1 MHFLNRK
8 NALFLLSVPNMCN
21 LNITFYLL
29 HSKSIEKEVIKRE
42 KGEKKKMVKASGK
55 IWMAIAAIL
64 LISLIGTASA
74 VSSIGKNPNALELQQ
89 GESGTFTITVEAESS
104 TNNGFFGVDI
114 YPRKSE
120 FDVVIRDSTGTLASG
135 DGDNTVST
143 SEVSYTEGQTT
154 TLYVDITNNNA
165 PLGNYTVKFTANDGK
180 EDWTEGTL
188 RARLQSSE
196 IPEFATIAVPVAA
209 LLLLI
214 FVFNQRKRR
223 Q

>member
-1 MHFLNRK
+1 
-8 NALFLLSVPNMCN
+8 
-21 LNITFYLL
+21 
-29 HSKSIEKEVIKRE
+29 
-42 KGEKKKMVKASGK
+42 MVKASGK

-74 VSSIGKNPNALELQQ
+74 VSSIGRNPRTLKLLQ
-89 GESGTFTITVEAESS
+89 GESGTFNITVEGDYNTSRGLFEVNISQPTS
-104 TNNGFFGVDI
+104 GFYI
-114 YPRKSE
+114 
-120 FDVVIRDSTGTLASG
+120 VIKNSTGAVLASG
-135 DGDNTVST
+135 YGNKTVST

-165 PLGNYTVKFTANDGK
+165 PQGEYTVKFTANDGDK
-180 EDWTEGTL
+180 ECTEGTIKACL
-188 RARLQSSE
+188 SSE

>member
-1 MHFLNRK
+1 
-8 NALFLLSVPNMCN
+8 
-21 LNITFYLL
+21 
-29 HSKSIEKEVIKRE
+29 
-42 KGEKKKMVKASGK
+42 MVKAAGK

-74 VSSIGKNPNALELQQ
+74 VSSIGKNPDALELQQ
-89 GESGTFTITVEAESS
+89 GESGTFTITVKAESS

-114 YPRKSE
+114 YPRTSE
-120 FDVVIRDSTGTLASG
+120 FYVVIRDSTGTLASG
-135 DGDNTVST
+135 DGDDTVST

-165 PLGNYTVKFTANDGK
+165 PLGNYTVKFTANDNI
-180 EDWTEGTL
+180 ETDCTEGTIKACL
-188 RARLQSSE
+188 SSE

>member
-1 MHFLNRK
+1 
-8 NALFLLSVPNMCN
+8 
-21 LNITFYLL
+21 
-29 HSKSIEKEVIKRE
+29 
-42 KGEKKKMVKASGK
+42 MVKASGK
-55 IWMAIAAIL
+55 IWMAIAAIV

-74 VSSIGKNPNALELQQ
+74 VSSIGKNPNALELKQ
-89 GESGTFTITVEAESS
+89 GESGTFTINVTAESN

-114 YPRKSE
+114 YPRTSE
-120 FDVVIRDSTGTLASG
+120 FYVVIRDSTGAELASG

-143 SEVSYTEGQTT
+143 SDVSYTSGQTT
-154 TLYVDITNNNA
+154 TLYVDITNNNT
-165 PLGNYTVKFTANDGK
+165 PPGNYTVKFTANDGE

-188 RARLQSSE
+188 KARLQSSE

>member
-1 MHFLNRK
+1 
-8 NALFLLSVPNMCN
+8 
-21 LNITFYLL
+21 
-29 HSKSIEKEVIKRE
+29 
-42 KGEKKKMVKASGK
+42 MVKAAGK

-74 VSSIGKNPNALELQQ
+74 IHSIGRDPHTLELLQ
-89 GESGTFTITVEAESS
+89 GESGTFTITVEGDYNTSS
-104 TNNGFFGVDI
+104 GLFEVDI
-114 YPRKSE
+114 SQPTSGFY
-120 FDVVIRDSTGTLASG
+120 VVIKNSTGAVLASG
-135 DGDNTVST
+135 YGNKTVST
-143 SEVSYTEGQTT
+143 SEVSYTKRQTT

-165 PLGNYTVKFTANDGK
+165 PQGNYTVTFTADDYTGT
-180 EDWTEGTL
+180 DCTEGTIKACL
-188 RARLQSSE
+188 SSE

>member
-1 MHFLNRK
+1 
-8 NALFLLSVPNMCN
+8 
-21 LNITFYLL
+21 
-29 HSKSIEKEVIKRE
+29 
-42 KGEKKKMVKASGK
+42 MVKSSGK

-64 LISLIGTASA
+64 LILLIGTAPA
-74 VSSIGKNPNALELQQ
+74 VSSIGRNPRTLELLQ

-188 RARLQSSE
+188 KARLQSSE

>member
-1 MHFLNRK
+1 
-8 NALFLLSVPNMCN
+8 
-21 LNITFYLL
+21 
-29 HSKSIEKEVIKRE
+29 
-42 KGEKKKMVKASGK
+42 MVKASGK

-74 VSSIGKNPNALELQQ
+74 VSSIGKNPNALELKQ

-114 YPRKSE
+114 YPRTSE
-120 FDVVIRDSTGTLASG
+120 FDVVIRDSTGTELASG
-135 DGDNTVST
+135 DGDDTVST
-143 SEVSYTEGQTT
+143 SDVSYTEGQTT

-165 PLGNYTVKFTANDGK
+165 PPGNYTVKFTANDGK

-188 RARLQSSE
+188 KARLQSSE

>member
-1 MHFLNRK
+1 
-8 NALFLLSVPNMCN
+8 
-21 LNITFYLL
+21 
-29 HSKSIEKEVIKRE
+29 
-42 KGEKKKMVKASGK
+42 MVKAAGK

-74 VSSIGKNPNALELQQ
+74 VSSIGKNPNALELKQ

-165 PLGNYTVKFTANDGK
+165 PPGNYTVKFTANDGK

-188 RARLQSSE
+188 KARLQSSE

>member
-1 MHFLNRK
+1 
-8 NALFLLSVPNMCN
+8 
-21 LNITFYLL
+21 
-29 HSKSIEKEVIKRE
+29 
-42 KGEKKKMVKASGK
+42 MVKSSGK

-74 VSSIGKNPNALELQQ
+74 IRSIEKNPDALELRQ
-89 GESGTFTITVEAESS
+89 GDSGTFTINVTAQSS
-104 TNNGFFGVDI
+104 TNNGRFEVDI
-114 YPRKSE
+114 EEQEQGQGLNPAGFY
-120 FDVVIRDSTGTLASG
+120 VVIKNSTGAVLASG
-135 DGDNTVST
+135 YGNNTVST

-165 PLGNYTVKFTANDGK
+165 PQGDYIVTFTANDGGK
-180 EDWTEGTL
+180 KCTKGIL
-188 RARLQSSE
+188 YACLSSE

-223 Q
+223 R

>member
-1 MHFLNRK
+1 
-8 NALFLLSVPNMCN
+8 
-21 LNITFYLL
+21 
-29 HSKSIEKEVIKRE
+29 
-42 KGEKKKMVKASGK
+42 MVKASGK

-74 VSSIGKNPNALELQQ
+74 VYSIGKNPNALELKQ
-89 GESGTFTITVEAESS
+89 GESGTFTINVTAESS
-104 TNNGFFGVDI
+104 TDDGLFEVNISQPTSGF
-114 YPRKSE
+114 Y
-120 FDVVIRDSTGTLASG
+120 VVIKDSTGAVLASG
-135 DGDNTVST
+135 YGNKTVST
-143 SEVSYTEGQTT
+143 SKVSYISNQTT

-165 PLGNYTVKFTANDGK
+165 PQGEYTVKFTANDGK
-180 EDWTEGTL
+180 TDCTEGTIKACL
-188 RARLQSSE
+188 SSE

>member
-1 MHFLNRK
+1 
-8 NALFLLSVPNMCN
+8 
-21 LNITFYLL
+21 
-29 HSKSIEKEVIKRE
+29 
-42 KGEKKKMVKASGK
+42 MVKTAWK

-74 VSSIGKNPNALELQQ
+74 VSSIGKNPDALELQQ
-89 GESGTFTITVEAESS
+89 GESGTFTITVKAESS

-114 YPRKSE
+114 YPRTSE
-120 FDVVIRDSTGTLASG
+120 FYVVIRDSTGTLASG
-135 DGDNTVST
+135 DGDDTVST

-165 PLGNYTVKFTANDGK
+165 PLGNYTVIFTANDNVDT
-180 EDWTEGTL
+180 EWTEGTL
-188 RARLQSSE
+188 KARLQSSE

>member
-1 MHFLNRK
+1 
-8 NALFLLSVPNMCN
+8 
-21 LNITFYLL
+21 
-29 HSKSIEKEVIKRE
+29 
-42 KGEKKKMVKASGK
+42 MVKASWK
-55 IWMAIAAIL
+55 IGMAIAASL
-64 LISLIGTASA
+64 LISLIGTAPA
-74 VSSIGKNPNALELQQ
+74 VSSTGRNPRTLELQQ
-89 GESGTFTITVEAESS
+89 GESGTFTINVTAQSS
-104 TNNGFFGVDI
+104 TDIGYFGVDI
-114 YPRKSE
+114 KEQEQGGNPAGFY
-120 FDVVIRDSTGTLASG
+120 VVIKNSTGAVLASG

-165 PLGNYTVKFTANDGK
+165 PQGNYTVKFTANDGK
-180 EDWTEGTL
+180 TDCTEGTIKACL
-188 RARLQSSE
+188 SSE

>member
-1 MHFLNRK
+1 MHF
-8 NALFLLSVPNMCN
+8 FLLSVPNMCN

-64 LISLIGTASA
+64 LVSLIGTASA

>member
-1 MHFLNRK
+1 
-8 NALFLLSVPNMCN
+8 
-21 LNITFYLL
+21 
-29 HSKSIEKEVIKRE
+29 
-42 KGEKKKMVKASGK
+42 MVKAAGK

-74 VSSIGKNPNALELQQ
+74 VSSIGKNPDALELPQ
-89 GESGTFTITVEAESS
+89 GESGTFNITVTAEYS
-104 TNNGFFGVDI
+104 TDKGFFEVDI
-114 YPRKSE
+114 SPTTSGFY
-120 FDVVIRDSTGTLASG
+120 VVIKNSTGTELASG
-135 DGDNTVST
+135 YDTVST
-143 SEVSYTEGQTT
+143 SEVSYTKGQTT

-165 PLGNYTVKFTANDGK
+165 PQGNYTVKFTANDNI
-180 EDWTEGTL
+180 ETDCTEGTIKACL
-188 RARLQSSE
+188 SS

>member
-1 MHFLNRK
+1 
-8 NALFLLSVPNMCN
+8 
-21 LNITFYLL
+21 
-29 HSKSIEKEVIKRE
+29 
-42 KGEKKKMVKASGK
+42 MVKAAGK

-74 VSSIGKNPNALELQQ
+74 VSSIGKNPDALELPQ
-89 GESGTFTITVEAESS
+89 GESGTFNITVTAEYS
-104 TNNGFFGVDI
+104 TDKGFFEVDI
-114 YPRKSE
+114 SPTTSGFY
-120 FDVVIRDSTGTLASG
+120 VVIKNSTGTELASG
-135 DGDNTVST
+135 YDTVST
-143 SEVSYTEGQTT
+143 SEVSYTKGQTT

-165 PLGNYTVKFTANDGK
+165 PPGNYTVKFTANDGK

-188 RARLQSSE
+188 KARLQSSE

>member
-1 MHFLNRK
+1 
-8 NALFLLSVPNMCN
+8 
-21 LNITFYLL
+21 
-29 HSKSIEKEVIKRE
+29 
-42 KGEKKKMVKASGK
+42 MVKASGK

-74 VSSIGKNPNALELQQ
+74 VYSIGKNPNALELKQ
-89 GESGTFTITVEAESS
+89 GESGTFTINVTAESS
-104 TNNGFFGVDI
+104 TDDGYFGVNI
-114 YPRKSE
+114 SQPTSGFY
-120 FDVVIRDSTGTLASG
+120 VVIKDSTGAVLASG
-135 DGDNTVST
+135 YGNKTVST
-143 SEVSYTEGQTT
+143 SKVSYISNQTT

-165 PLGNYTVKFTANDGK
+165 PQGNYTVKFTANDGK
-180 EDWTEGTL
+180 TDCTEGTIKACL
-188 RARLQSSE
+188 SSE